1 MSTIDEL
8 ISDLAHPNRQVSQAA
23 QLALISMGSEA
34 VEPLLDQLPHS
45 DAKQSYEIINV
56 LAKIRDPRAVPIV
69 SECLFADHSAVR
81 LAAAE
86 CLGMIGNRR
95 ATIPLLKALQES
107 AHSGVQ
113 LWIVQAL
120 GRLADSR
127 SIDALLSVMQ
137 TTDSPALRYTAI
149 EALGLIGD
157 RRVVEPIKLYLNDA
171 SQHVRSRVEAALER
185 LGEGQPSPS
194 VDLPGHPGAK
204 PNGIEPQNDTM
215 IRTTSAIGDD

>member
-8 ISDLAHPNRQVSQAA
+8 VSDLAHPNRQVSQAA
-23 QLALISMGSEA
+23 QLALVSMGSEA
-34 VEPLLDQLPHS
+34 VEPLLDQLPHA
-45 DAKQSYEIINV
+45 DVKQSYEIINV
-56 LAKIRDPRAVPIV
+56 LSKIRDPRAVPTV
-69 SECLFADHSAVR
+69 SEYLFADHSAVR

-86 CLGMIGNRR
+86 CLGMIGNRQ

-127 SIDALLSVMQ
+127 SVDALLSVMQ
-137 TTDSPALRYTAI
+137 TTDSSAVRYTAI

-157 RRVVEPIKLYLNDA
+157 RRVIESIKLYRDDE

-185 LGEGQPSPS
+185 LGEGQPSIS

-204 PNGIEPQNDTM
+204 PNGSQPQSETM
-215 IRTTSAIGDD
+215 IKTTSAIGDD